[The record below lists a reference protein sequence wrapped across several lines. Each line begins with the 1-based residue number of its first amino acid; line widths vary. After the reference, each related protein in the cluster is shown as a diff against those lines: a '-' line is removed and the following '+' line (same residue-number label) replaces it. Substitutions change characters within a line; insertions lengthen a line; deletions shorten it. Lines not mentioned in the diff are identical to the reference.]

1 MWWRRLSMVRDVQ
14 TYMIPKWDVEM
25 LEGLMVQIFAFILFR
40 VPEMLSFAHQVFISN
55 LSVFAHACI

>member
-1 MWWRRLSMVRDVQ
+1 
-14 TYMIPKWDVEM
+14 M

-40 VPEMLSFAHQVFISN
+40 VPEMLSFARQVFISN